1 MRKNLNA
8 VALIDRNTSDV
19 AGILTPEA
27 AEWLEA
33 ILGPNAPYLT
43 YSVDSGDPDFFISMV
58 AEGCENTR
66 VMAHED
72 WLVCCDALRV
82 FYRRRHTIDLE
93 AEEQTISW
101 GKQTFT
107 IRKIDDCTWEVL

>member
-19 AGILTPEA
+19 VGILTPEA

-33 ILGPNAPYLT
+33 ALGPNAPYLT
-43 YSVDSGDPDFFISMV
+43 YSVDSGDPDFFISLV

-66 VMAHED
+66 VMTKQQAKSF
-72 WLVCCDALRV
+72 CKRLRN
-82 FYRRRHTIDLE
+82 Y
-93 AEEQTISW
+93 
-101 GKQTFT
+101 
-107 IRKIDDCTWEVL
+107 